1 MFGFVF
7 FGWRKA
13 SKCKKLIKQVQCRL
27 KLLKNKKSV
36 ITKQL
41 KEDIVQLLQN
51 GYHQTAFNRVE
62 QIVREETRMA
72 AYEILD
78 NFCEFILL
86 NLSYIRKHKDCPN
99 DVNEAVSSLLFASAR
114 CGDLPE
120 LQLIRKLFGERYGHS
135 FETSA
140 VELNPGNL
148 VNLQI
153 KQKLSTNCVS
163 DDDKQRMINEI
174 LRDCLQ
180 PEFLA
185 LQYRSDWH
193 QNQVIARGVIH
204 VHDDEKTEQ
213 HKKQAINADETK
225 REDLNYSNSVAST
238 SCECLPQ
245 FPEERIVYLDDV
257 VELCSSTTTEG
268 DQRLFKF
275 KTAPTLSKSE
285 ISKENYHTQI
295 DMDQSE
301 SWSDIENSSSKTSVE
316 GSKKRFET
324 EGKPKTENDND
335 IAKDNHEKSAW
346 KQRKRENNWASE
358 EATTDKE
365 MEWAN
370 FYKKPRRRRRRKRR
384 EPPPSSD
391 LKFTTYDGY
400 NSNINNK
407 NVEANCQKIDVKK
420 EGLYLRA
427 VTMPTERPKERQ
439 KEVSFGRT
447 NSCPY
452 KQPTHVH
459 PKLPDYDEIAAKF
472 IALKRERLQ
481 NNTLRP

>member
-27 KLLKNKKSV
+27 KLLNNKKSV

-41 KEDIVQLLQN
+41 REDIVQLFQN

-62 QIVREETRMA
+62 QVLKDETRMA

-120 LQLIRKLFGERYGHS
+120 LHLIRKLFGERYGRN
-135 FETSA
+135 FETTA

-153 KQKLSTNCVS
+153 KEKLSITSVS

-174 LRDCLQ
+174 LRDRLQ

-185 LQYRSDWH
+185 LEYRSDWH
-193 QNQVIARGVIH
+193 QNQV
-204 VHDDEKTEQ
+204 HDDEKAEQ
-213 HKKQAINADETK
+213 HKKQAVNADETK
-225 REDLNYSNSVAST
+225 KEDLHYSNSVTST
-238 SCECLPQ
+238 SSECLPQ

-275 KTAPTLSKSE
+275 KTTPTLSKRE
-285 ISKENYHTQI
+285 ISKENYHNQI
-295 DMDQSE
+295 DVIQSE
-301 SWSDIENSSSKTSVE
+301 SWSDNENSSSKTSVE
-316 GSKKRFET
+316 GSKKRFVT

-335 IAKDNHEKSAW
+335 IEKDNHEKSPW
-346 KQRKRENNWASE
+346 KQGKRENYWASE
-358 EATTDKE
+358 ETTDKE
-365 MEWAN
+365 KEWAN
-370 FYKKPRRRRRRKRR
+370 FYKKPRRRRRRRKSR
-384 EPPPSSD
+384 ESPPSSD

-400 NSNINNK
+400 NSSINNK
-407 NVEANCQKIDVKK
+407 KVEANCQKMDVKK

-427 VTMPTERPKERQ
+427 VTMPRERPKERQ
-439 KEVSFGRT
+439 KEVSFART
-447 NSCPY
+447 ISCPY
-452 KQPTHVH
+452 KQPSHVH
-459 PKLPDYDEIAAKF
+459 PKLPDYDDIAAKF

-481 NNTLRP
+481 NNTLKP